1 MSIAI
6 SPGESRVLLSG
17 VSWSTYEALLA
28 DSQSRGTRFTYDR
41 GYLEIMSPSREH
53 ERIKSL
59 LGRLIEA
66 MTEELDIPVSSGGS
80 TTLKAE
86 LKQRGA
92 EPDEC
97 YYVANEPQMRGR
109 EDYDPAV
116 DPPPDIVIEVH
127 VSRNSLDKFAIY
139 ADFGVPEIWTY
150 EDDALCV
157 YQLQANSTYV
167 QRDHSPAFP
176 FLPLENIRGFLDRR
190 NATDETTWIRS
201 FRNWARTLSR

>member
-1 MSIAI
+1 M
-6 SPGESRVLLSG
+6 
-17 VSWSTYEALLA
+17 
-28 DSQSRGTRFTYDR
+28 
-41 GYLEIMSPSREH
+41 
-53 ERIKSL
+53 
-59 LGRLIEA
+59 IEA

-116 DPPPDIVIEVH
+116 DPPPDVVIEVH

-150 EDDALCV
+150 EDDALSV
-157 YQLQANSTYV
+157 HQLQGNGAYA
-167 QRDHSPAFP
+167 QRDQSPAFP
-176 FLPLENIRGFLDRR
+176 FLPLESIRGFLDRR
-190 NATDETTWIRS
+190 NATDETTWIRT
-201 FRNWARTLSR
+201 FRNWVRKLSRGNCDLIRKGGLKGGWFVASPKSQGLVRETGLEPARPCGHQALNLDRVPTAGVAVALA

>member
-6 SPGESRVLLSG
+6 PPGESRVLLSG

-28 DSQSRGTRFTYDR
+28 DNQCRGTRFTYDR
-41 GYLEIMSPSREH
+41 GYLEIISPPREH
-53 ERIKSL
+53 EHNKSL
-59 LGRLIEA
+59 LRRLIEA

-92 EPDEC
+92 EPDQC
-97 YYVANEPQMRGR
+97 YYVANEPHMRGR

-127 VSRNSLDKFAIY
+127 VSRSSLDKFAIY
-139 ADFGVPEIWTY
+139 AD
-150 EDDALCV
+150 
-157 YQLQANSTYV
+157 LQERIN
-167 QRDHSPAFP
+167 P
-176 FLPLENIRGFLDRR
+176 
-190 NATDETTWIRS
+190 
-201 FRNWARTLSR
+201 